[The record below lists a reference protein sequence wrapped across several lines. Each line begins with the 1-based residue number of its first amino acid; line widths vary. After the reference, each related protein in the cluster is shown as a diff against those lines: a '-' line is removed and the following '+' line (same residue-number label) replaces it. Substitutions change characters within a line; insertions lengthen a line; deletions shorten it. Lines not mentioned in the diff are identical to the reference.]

1 MCKDLQ
7 ENTINRKTKP
17 AYYRARL
24 LTLESLWDKFNS
36 GDYQINNFLKGV
48 TLEQDYVSNEFF
60 NKIKQLVENYKT
72 EFNNQLSL
80 LEADVTSIASSEED
94 IEIMSMF
101 REQRV
106 VLDSLERIMN
116 KITEETKQNFTPVL
130 TQY

>member
-48 TLEQDYVSNEFF
+48 TLEHDYVSNEFF

-94 IEIMSMF
+94 IEIESMF